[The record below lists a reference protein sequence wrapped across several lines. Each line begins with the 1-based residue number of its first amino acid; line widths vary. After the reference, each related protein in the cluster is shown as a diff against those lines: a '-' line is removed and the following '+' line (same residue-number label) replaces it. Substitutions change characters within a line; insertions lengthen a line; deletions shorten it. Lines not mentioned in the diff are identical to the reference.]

1 MSTLA
6 NTIFYLFASPL
17 QLAIG
22 LLLLPFAYNAGRAN
36 MTAPYVFLEFR
47 ELQDELAYHE
57 SFYGPD
63 HEKTNQTRNDIRL
76 FARRCVKDKLWDKD
90 DIRMYLEL
98 GYITHL
104 DLKGL
109 HYSA

>member
-1 MSTLA
+1 MSTLT

-17 QLAIG
+17 QLVLG
-22 LLLLPFAYNAGRAN
+22 LILLPFAYNAGRAN

-57 SFYGPD
+57 DFYGPD
-63 HEKTNQTRNDIRL
+63 HEKTNQSRNAIRQY
-76 FARRCVKDKLWDKD
+76 ARRCVRDRLWSTD

-109 HYSA
+109 TYHA